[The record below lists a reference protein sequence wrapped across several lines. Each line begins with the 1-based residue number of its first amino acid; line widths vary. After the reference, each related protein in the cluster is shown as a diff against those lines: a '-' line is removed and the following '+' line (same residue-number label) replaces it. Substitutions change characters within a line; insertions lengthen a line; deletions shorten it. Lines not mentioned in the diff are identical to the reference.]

1 MPRFKIKLILLDLR
15 DLVVSRS
22 VVFRASL
29 KMLAVLVVA
38 LVLLT
43 RSAEANDEEVQG
55 STSSM
60 NFSNPGN
67 STGPE
72 ELKTSAVLAA
82 IPLNEFTSL
91 SSVDLTR
98 AAPLA
103 EATPPT
109 PAAAE
114 PAPAPVGF
122 DMTEYSVED
131 RYATQGDQPG
141 TTSDVPGHQVN
152 DYQMSTYSGEG
163 SSADDMLYDG
173 PTFASSDYQ
182 PAFYS
187 FADQNSAS
195 YAGQDYLP
203 EQYQTYNTLNTYQF
217 PDTTGGDSPENRFE
231 RERMYAL
238 FAQKSRQAKARAK
251 TYHPTK
257 RYNAPS
263 TSGAAWRPAKG
274 TFYGSADASG
284 TMGMSISLTTQ

>member
-131 RYATQGDQPG
+131 SYATQGDQPG
-141 TTSDVPGHQVN
+141 TTSDVPGHQVY

-163 SSADDMLYDG
+163 SSSDDILYDG

-203 EQYQTYNTLNTYQF
+203 EQYQTYNT
-217 PDTTGGDSPENRFE
+217 PDTGGDSPENRLE
-231 RERMYAL
+231 REAMYAL
-238 FAQKSRQAKARAK
+238 FARKSRQAKARAK
-251 TYHPTK
+251 TFHPTQ
-257 RYNAPS
+257 RYNTPS